1 MNTAYLKNIIDLL
14 EKLES
19 TQEEVI
25 EQVSAVCAD
34 CIYNGG
40 LLYFFGTG
48 HSHMVCEEPFYRAGG
63 LACVYP
69 ILETD
74 LMLHEGASKSSG
86 YERLE
91 GLGNVVIANTSIGK
105 GDVLFIASN
114 SGRNCAVIDAAMEA
128 KKRGAIT
135 VAITSMNHTTQVAS
149 RHSSGL
155 NLFQV
160 CDYVLDNGG
169 ELGDASVEL
178 AGLGQ
183 KIAPTSSVIDI
194 TLVNLIVVNT
204 VELLLQKGMMPP
216 VFMSANT
223 DAGDEALYPHIR
235 QFAEDLVTFMYDNE
249 YECTDE
255 EIQAFFK
262 EKYEMADDETVTLLA
277 LFMCNKLYHFGWDA
291 PKIFSSEKGWF
302 RRLEQLEGDDEE

>member
-1 MNTAYLKNIIDLL
+1 MNKDYLKNITRLL
-14 EKLES
+14 QRLED
-19 TQEEVI
+19 TQEFVI
-25 EQVSAVCAD
+25 DQVASVCAK
-34 CIYNGG
+34 CIENGG

-48 HSHMVCEEPFYRAGG
+48 HSHMICEEPFYRAGG

-91 GLGNVVIANTSIGK
+91 GLGNVVVSNTSLGK
-105 GDVLFIASN
+105 GDILFIVSN
-114 SGRNCAVIDAAMEA
+114 SGRNCAVIDAALEA

-135 VAITSMNHTTQVAS
+135 VAITSMQHTSQVAS
-149 RHSSGL
+149 RHSGGK
-155 NLFQV
+155 NLYEV

-183 KIAPTSSVIDI
+183 KIAPTSSVIDA
-194 TLVNLIVVNT
+194 TLVNLVLVNT
-204 VELLLQKGMMPP
+204 AECLLQKGIQPP

-223 DAGDEALYPHIR
+223 DAGDEANKAVL
-235 QFAEDLVTFMYDNE
+235 QMY
-249 YECTDE
+249 
-255 EIQAFFK
+255 
-262 EKYEMADDETVTLLA
+262 
-277 LFMCNKLYHFGWDA
+277 
-291 PKIFSSEKGWF
+291 KG
-302 RRLEQLEGDDEE
+302 RIPSL

>member
-34 CIYNGG
+34 RIYNGG

-91 GLGNVVIANTSIGK
+91 GLGNIVIANTGLGK
-105 GDVLFIASN
+105 GDILFIASN
-114 SGRNCAVIDAAMEA
+114 SGRNCAVIDAALEA

-135 VAITSMNHTTQVAS
+135 VAITSMNHTTQVSS
-149 RHSSGL
+149 RHSSSL
-155 NLFQV
+155 NLYQV

-169 ELGDASVEL
+169 VAGDASVQL
-178 AGLGQ
+178 PGLSQ
-183 KIAPTSSVIDI
+183 NIAPTSSVIDL
-194 TLVNLIVVNT
+194 TLVNLIMVNI
-204 VELLLQKGMMPP
+204 VERLLEKGMNPP
-216 VFMSANT
+216 LFMSSNSDGGDKANRSVL
-223 DAGDEALYPHIR
+223 EVYRERIP
-235 QFAEDLVTFMYDNE
+235 
-249 YECTDE
+249 
-255 EIQAFFK
+255 
-262 EKYEMADDETVTLLA
+262 
-277 LFMCNKLYHFGWDA
+277 
-291 PKIFSSEKGWF
+291 
-302 RRLEQLEGDDEE
+302 RL

>member
-1 MNTAYLKNIIDLL
+1 MNKDYLKNIINLL
-14 EKLES
+14 HKLEN
-19 TQEEVI
+19 TQENMIDRV
-25 EQVSAVCAD
+25 ADVCAE

-48 HSHMVCEEPFYRAGG
+48 HSHMICEEPFYRAGG
-63 LACVYP
+63 LACIYP

-91 GLGNVVIANTSIGK
+91 GLGNLAVANTNIGK

-114 SGRNCAVIDAAMEA
+114 SGRNCTVIDAAREA

-135 VAITSMNHTTQVAS
+135 VAITSMDHTTKVAS

-155 NLFQV
+155 KLYQV

-169 ELGDASVEL
+169 EMGDASVEL
-178 AGLGQ
+178 AGMEQ
-183 KIAPTSSVIDI
+183 KIAPTSSVMDI
-194 TLVNLIVVNT
+194 TLVNLILVNT
-204 VELLLQKGMMPP
+204 VEILLRKGMKPP

-223 DAGDEALYPHIR
+223 DAGDQANKSVL
-235 QFAEDLVTFMYDNE
+235 DMYRAR
-249 YECTDE
+249 
-255 EIQAFFK
+255 IPS
-262 EKYEMADDETVTLLA
+262 L
-277 LFMCNKLYHFGWDA
+277 
-291 PKIFSSEKGWF
+291 
-302 RRLEQLEGDDEE
+302 

>member
-34 CIYNGG
+34 RIYNGG

-91 GLGNVVIANTSIGK
+91 GLGNIVIANTGLGK
-105 GDVLFIASN
+105 GDILFIASN
-114 SGRNCAVIDAAMEA
+114 SGRNCAVIDAALEA

-135 VAITSMNHTTQVAS
+135 VAITSMNHTTQVSS
-149 RHSSGL
+149 RHSSSL
-155 NLFQV
+155 NLYQV

-169 ELGDASVEL
+169 VAGDASVQL
-178 AGLGQ
+178 PGLSQ
-183 KIAPTSSVIDI
+183 HIAPTSSVIDL
-194 TLVNLIVVNT
+194 TLVNLIMVNI
-204 VELLLQKGMMPP
+204 VERMLEKGMNPP
-216 VFMSANT
+216 LFMSSNSDGGDKANKS
-223 DAGDEALYPHIR
+223 
-235 QFAEDLVTFMYDNE
+235 V
-249 YECTDE
+249 
-255 EIQAFFK
+255 
-262 EKYEMADDETVTLLA
+262 
-277 LFMCNKLYHFGWDA
+277 
-291 PKIFSSEKGWF
+291 
-302 RRLEQLEGDDEE
+302 LEVYRERIPSL

>member
-1 MNTAYLKNIIDLL
+1 MNKSYLNNIISLL
-14 EKLES
+14 EKMGN
-19 TQEEVI
+19 TQETVI
-25 EQVSAVCAD
+25 DQVADVCAD
-34 CIYNGG
+34 CIENGG

-48 HSHMVCEEPFYRAGG
+48 HSHMICEEPFYRAGG

-91 GLGNVVIANTSIGK
+91 GLGNLVISNTSLGK

-135 VAITSMNHTTQVAS
+135 VAITSLDHTTKVSS

-155 NLFQV
+155 NLYQV
-160 CDYVLDNGG
+160 CDYVLDNCGQM
-169 ELGDASVEL
+169 GDASVEL
-178 AGLGQ
+178 PGLDQ
-183 KIAPTSSVIDI
+183 KIGPTSSVMDV
-194 TLVNLIVVNT
+194 TLVNLILVNT
-204 VELLLQKGMMPP
+204 VERLLLRGVKPP

-223 DAGDEALYPHIR
+223 DAGDEANRPVL
-235 QFAEDLVTFMYDNE
+235 QMY
-249 YECTDE
+249 
-255 EIQAFFK
+255 
-262 EKYEMADDETVTLLA
+262 
-277 LFMCNKLYHFGWDA
+277 
-291 PKIFSSEKGWF
+291 KG
-302 RRLEQLEGDDEE
+302 RIPSL

>member
-91 GLGNVVIANTSIGK
+91 GLGNIVIANTGLGK
-105 GDVLFIASN
+105 GDILFIASN
-114 SGRNCAVIDAAMEA
+114 SGRNCAVIDAALEA

-135 VAITSMNHTTQVAS
+135 VAITSMNHTTQVSS

-155 NLFQV
+155 NLYQV

-169 ELGDASVEL
+169 VAGDASVQL
-178 AGLGQ
+178 PGLSQ
-183 KIAPTSSVIDI
+183 NIAPTSSVIDL
-194 TLVNLIVVNT
+194 TLVNLIIVNI
-204 VELLLQKGMMPP
+204 VERMLEKGMNPP
-216 VFMSANT
+216 LFMSSNSDGGDKANKS
-223 DAGDEALYPHIR
+223 
-235 QFAEDLVTFMYDNE
+235 V
-249 YECTDE
+249 
-255 EIQAFFK
+255 
-262 EKYEMADDETVTLLA
+262 
-277 LFMCNKLYHFGWDA
+277 
-291 PKIFSSEKGWF
+291 
-302 RRLEQLEGDDEE
+302 LEVYRERIPSL